1 MEASA
6 EQIVE
11 ALRSSMLENERL
23 RQQNQQLT
31 DRADEP
37 VAIVGM
43 ACRYPGGVRTPEE
56 LWHLVRDGKDAVA
69 GFPTDR
75 GWNLDAL
82 YDPEPGAAG
91 KSIARE
97 GGFLYDAVDF
107 DPEFFGISPREALGM
122 DPQQRMLLETAWE
135 AFESAGIDPASA
147 KGSATGVYAGVMY
160 HDYGPGS
167 SDGSLVTGRVAYT
180 LGLEG
185 PAVTVDTACSSSLV
199 ALHWAAQ
206 ALRKGE
212 CTLALAGGV
221 TVMTEPD
228 MFVYFSEQ
236 RGLAADGR
244 CKSFSADA
252 DGTGCSEGAALI
264 LLERLSD
271 ARANGHPV
279 LAVIRGSALN
289 QDGASS
295 GLTTPNGP
303 SQQRVIRQALADAG
317 LTAADID
324 TVETHGTGT
333 TLGDPIEAQA
343 LMATYGRERA
353 PGGEP
358 LLLGALKSNLGHTQ
372 AAAGVGGVIKMV
384 LAMREGVLP
393 GIVHLDRPTPQVDW
407 SAGAVELLTE
417 TRQWPETGR
426 PRRAAVS
433 SFGISGTNAHV
444 IVEQAPPADESNRA
458 GAGAGAGAGV
468 DDGAGRRRTPSVLP
482 WVLSAKTPQALTA
495 QADRLRDHLVAR
507 PEALALD
514 IAHSLATG
522 RATLEHRAVLLG
534 ENRAELDAAL
544 DSFARRDTPGGRRS
558 RGRTAFLFTG
568 QGAQRLGMG
577 RELYGA
583 FPVFAEAFDAVVAE
597 LDGQLSGSL
606 RDVMWG
612 KDAEVLG
619 RTEFTQPALF
629 AFETA
634 LFRLLESWG
643 VRPDFVAGHSV
654 GELTAAHVSGVL
666 SLADAAR
673 LVAARARLMQALP
686 EGGAMVAVAASED
699 EVVPYLTSD
708 AVSVA
713 AVNGPDAVVISGAE
727 GDVLEVAARF
737 EAEGRKT
744 SRLRVSHAFHSPLM
758 EPILKVF
765 GQLAATLTFNSPNL
779 PVVSN
784 VTGELATA
792 AELRSP
798 EYWVR
803 HVREAVRFADGMR
816 CLESKN
822 VTTFLELGPDTVL
835 TALAQDCVSA
845 GDGQQDAVALIPTQ
859 RRNRSEERELLA
871 GLGAAHLRGVPVDW
885 SAYLQHTGAG
895 RVDLPTYAFQRQRYW
910 QESFTNAAGK
920 GDAVGAGQ
928 TALDHPLLRAAV
940 STPDGGMVLT
950 GRLSSNSQPW
960 LADHSVLGSV
970 LVPGTGLVELAL
982 RAGEEVGCGLLE
994 ELTLQAPLVLP
1005 DSNGVQVQVVVD
1017 PPTEQGERP
1026 VSVHSR
1032 PEGGPDASWTLH
1044 AEGMLRP
1051 DAPAADFDLVV
1062 WPPAGAVSVSV
1073 DGAYERLAEQGY
1085 GYGPVF
1091 QGLKAAWTRGEEIFA
1106 EVALPEEAGD
1116 DAARFGLHPAL
1127 LDAALHAEMVA
1138 EAADDGAPH
1147 LPFSWAG
1154 VSLFAAGASV
1164 VRVRIVRGGKGEL
1177 GLEVADGAGV
1187 PVLSV
1192 GSLVAREVSAE
1203 QLSAGGRG
1211 VAEGS
1216 LLAVEWGVV
1225 AGGSGGARSFVLW
1238 EDVSAGGVVGAE
1250 SVVFVVPDG
1259 SVADVP
1265 GALRGAVGGVLGV
1278 VQGWLADERFA
1289 DGRLVIV
1296 TRGAVAVDGSEV
1308 SDLAG
1313 SGVWG
1318 LVRAAQAENPGRI
1331 VLGDVDG
1338 AAGAVELVVGCGEP
1352 EVAVRGGRV
1361 WAPRLVRSAAV
1372 PVSGVGG
1379 SFGDGTVLVTG
1390 GTGGLGALVARH
1402 LVAVHGVRDLL
1413 LVSRRGLGAP
1423 GAEGLVA
1430 DLEAA
1435 GARVSVVACDV
1446 ADRDALAAVLD
1457 GVVLTGVVH
1466 VAGVLD
1472 DGVIGAMT
1480 PERLDRVLAPKAVAA
1495 WHLHE
1500 LTAGMD
1506 LSAFVMF
1513 SSVAGLL
1520 GGPGQANYAAA
1531 NAFLDALAVVRVGG
1545 GLPGRSLVWGPWTGV
1560 GGMADRLSVGDV
1572 ERLAREGFPA
1582 LGAVEGMELFDAAM
1596 SAGAG
1601 VGVGGAV
1608 VVPLPLDMVALRSRP
1623 ATVPHLLRHMVPTA
1637 RKVVRSGASSGALT
1651 ARLSG
1656 LGAEERERVLL
1667 NVVREQVAGVLGHA
1681 TAHAIEADR
1690 AFKELGFDS
1699 LTSVELRNRLNAA
1712 TGLRLPATLVFDYP
1726 SARAVASYLDAEL
1739 SDSGTAQVAGGV
1751 VVRQAIADDDPIVI
1765 VGMACRY
1772 PGGAESPEG
1781 LWDVVAEG
1789 RDAVSP
1795 FPEDR
1800 GWDTGRL
1807 YDPEPGTPGKS
1818 YTRMGGFLHDAA
1830 RFDAD
1835 FFGISPR
1842 EAYEMD
1848 PQQRLLLEVSWEAIE
1863 RAGIVPSTLAG
1874 SRTSVYAGVMYHDY
1888 AAGANEGSLVSGRI
1902 AYTLGLEGSAVTVD
1916 TACSSSLVA
1925 LHSAVQSLRSGDCD
1939 LALVGGVAV
1948 MATPETFVEFSRQRG
1963 LAADGRAKSF
1973 AAGADGTAWGEGAG
1987 MLLVER
1993 LSDARRLGHSVVA
2006 VVRGS
2011 ALNQDGASNG
2021 LTAPNGPSQVRVIRQ
2036 ALANAGLAG
2045 ADVDLVE
2052 AHGTGTT
2059 LGDPIEA
2066 QALLATYGQD
2076 RPEGRPLWLGSIKSN
2091 MGHTQAAAGV
2101 AGIIKVVH
2109 AMRHGVLPKT
2119 LHVDRPSDQVD
2130 WSAGAVEL
2138 LTEARDWPET
2148 DGPRRAA
2155 VSSFGISGTNAHVI
2169 IEQTPEEEPARS
2181 EGTEEFPAHM
2191 WPLSATSTDALK
2203 AQAARLLAQV
2213 EQAPGLRPVDVGFS
2227 LATSRAVLDHRAV
2240 VVGHDR
2246 DELLAGLRRLADGD
2260 QGPGVV
2266 REVTQSVGALA
2277 FLFTGQGA
2285 QRLGMGRE
2293 LYDSFPAFAEAF
2305 DAVAA
2310 ELDGLL
2316 AQPLRGVVW
2325 GEDAEVLGRTEFTQP
2340 ALFAFETALFRLLES
2355 WGVRPDFVA
2364 GHSVGELTAAH
2375 VSGVLSLA
2383 DAARL
2388 VAARA
2393 RLMQALPEGGA
2404 MVAVAASEDEVLPYL
2419 TSDAVSIAAVNGPDA
2434 VVISGAEKDVLEVA
2448 ARFEAEGRKT
2458 SRLRVSH
2465 AFHSPLMEP
2474 ILAEFRTV
2482 AQGIQY
2488 GEARIPVVSN
2498 VTGELA
2504 TSDDLRS
2511 PGYWVRHVRE
2521 AVRFGEGVHA
2531 LSTAGVSVFLEV
2543 GPDAVLTAMA
2553 QNSAT
2558 DAVFVPGLRRNQSEP
2573 EALVT
2578 ALARLHT
2585 VGHTPDWAAFYAP
2598 TDARRID
2605 LPTYAFQRQHYWSL
2619 PTRTGGDPESL
2630 GLGSAGHPLLGAAVS
2645 LSDGGVVFTGR
2656 LSLASHSWLA
2666 DHSILG
2672 SVLLP
2677 GTGLVELA
2685 LRAGEEVGC
2694 GLLDELT
2701 LQSPLV
2707 LPDSAGLQVQVAVGA
2722 AGDDD
2727 ARVVRVH
2734 SREEDDRDAPW
2745 TQHAE
2750 GVLLPQ
2756 APAPE
2761 FDLVAWPPEGAEPVS
2776 VEGAYERLADQ
2787 GYGYGPVFQGLK
2799 AAWRRGEEIFAEVA
2813 LPEEARADAGR
2824 FGFHPALL
2832 DAALH
2837 AVLLAGSSGSNDE
2850 EGTEEDGKTMLP
2862 FSWSGVALHAVGAA
2876 DLRVRLVQQG
2886 SVSLI
2891 EVADGEGGPVLSVQ
2905 SLAAR
2910 AVDPDQLRGTDR
2922 GGADPL
2928 HCLDW
2933 TAEFAWPAGAPAL
2946 TPWADVVDRAVPTDG
2961 DIPET
2966 LLFTCPATP
2975 TGEGAGDGT
2984 RAVPAAAHEVTG
2996 TVLEVLQR
3004 WLTDEKLTDAR
3015 LVIAT
3020 RGAVSVEGEEVTDV
3034 VASAVWGLVRAAQAE
3049 NPGRIVLADLEGP
3062 ADGSGSSAPSTAP
3075 SSASSSVSSSVAADA
3090 LRGAVQF
3097 AVTSGESE
3105 VAVRGGRVRVPR
3117 LVRTVSEAPVP
3128 VPGDAEDGADGGRAS
3143 FGEGTVLVTGG
3154 TGGLGAVVAR
3164 HLVAVHRVRHLAL
3177 VSRRGADAPGAAELA
3192 AELEAAGARVTVAAC
3207 DVSDREALAALL
3219 KEFDAERPL
3228 TGVVHA
3234 AGVLDD
3240 GVLTGLTP
3248 ERLSRVFAPK
3258 ADAAWHLH
3266 ELTAGLDLAAFVMF
3280 SSVAG
3285 ALGNPGQANYAAAN
3299 AFLDGL
3305 AAHRRAQGLPAQSLA
3320 WGLWEQESGM
3330 TGHLAADDTSRLGVA
3345 ALPAEAGLALLDAAV
3360 SSGEPQ
3366 LVVAR
3371 LDLPELRRRRDTLA
3385 NVFHGLVGAPPR
3397 RAGAAAGTRQEG
3409 SGDELR
3415 RRLAGADAEER
3426 RQELLALVRSQVARV
3441 LGHERSEAVD
3451 INRGFMDAGIDSLMA
3466 LELRNEIGAL
3476 LGRRLPATFVFDYP
3490 SVSAVV
3496 GYMLDELFGGETEN
3510 GTDLLEAEVRRLES
3524 MMAGV
3529 KADEKGRIRIAELL
3543 RDLSAGWADS
3553 SADGTASEDG
3563 GVDLDSV
3570 TADELFGI
3578 LDSELDARN

>member
-1 MEASA
+1 
-6 EQIVE
+6 
-11 ALRSSMLENERL
+11 MLENERL

-56 LWHLVRDGKDAVA
+56 LWRLVRDGKDAVA

-244 CKSFSADA
+244 CKSFSAGA

-384 LAMREGVLP
+384 LAMQEGFLP
-393 GIVHLDRPTPQVDW
+393 GIVHLDEPTPQVDW

-417 TRQWPETGR
+417 AREWPETGR

-444 IVEQAPPADESNRA
+444 IVEQAPPVDEATPADA
-458 GAGAGAGAGV
+458 
-468 DDGAGRRRTPSVLP
+468 DDSPRRTPSVIP
-482 WVLSAKTPQALTA
+482 WVLSAKTPQALMA
-495 QADRLRDHLVAR
+495 QADRLRGHLAAR
-507 PEALALD
+507 PEARALD

-522 RATLEHRAVLLG
+522 RATLEHRAVLIG

-544 DSFARRDTPGGRRS
+544 DSFARREIPATPRR

-568 QGAQRLGMG
+568 QGAQRVGMG

-597 LDGQLSGSL
+597 LDGHLAGSL

-612 KDAEVLG
+612 EDAAVLE

-643 VRPDFVAGHSV
+643 VRPDYVAGHSV
-654 GELTAAHVSGVL
+654 GELTAAHIAGVL
-666 SLADAAR
+666 SLADASR

-686 EGGAMVAVAASED
+686 EGGAMVALRASED
-699 EVVPYLTSD
+699 EVLPYLTSD
-708 AVSVA
+708 AVSIA

-727 GDVLEVAARF
+727 KEVLEVAARF
-737 EAEGRKT
+737 EELGRKT

-758 EPILKVF
+758 EPILEVF
-765 GQLAATLTFNSPNL
+765 GQLAATLTFNSPTL

-803 HVREAVRFADGMR
+803 HVREAVRFADGIR

-835 TALAQDCVSA
+835 TALAQDCVS
-845 GDGQQDAVALIPTQ
+845 GGSEQQDAVALIPTQ

-871 GLGAAHLRGVPVDW
+871 GLGAAHLRGVPVGW
-885 SAYLQHTGAG
+885 SACLQNTGAR

-920 GDAVGAGQ
+920 GDAAGAGQ
-928 TALDHPLLRAAV
+928 TPLDHPLLRAAV

-950 GRLSSNSQPW
+950 GRLSTNSQLW

-970 LVPGTGLVELAL
+970 LVPGTGLVELAV

-994 ELTLQAPLVLP
+994 ELTLQAPLMLP
-1005 DSNGVQVQVVVD
+1005 DSDGVQVQVVVD
-1017 PPTEQGERP
+1017 APTEDGGRP
-1026 VSVHSR
+1026 VGVHSR
-1032 PEGGPDASWTLH
+1032 PEGDSEATWTLH

-1051 DAPAADFDLVV
+1051 DAPAADFDLVA
-1062 WPPAGAVSVSV
+1062 WPPAGAVSVPV
-1073 DGAYERLAEQGY
+1073 VGAYERLADQGY

-1091 QGLKAAWTRGEEIFA
+1091 QGLKAVWTRGEEIFA
-1106 EVALPEEAGD
+1106 EVALPDEAHE
-1116 DAARFGLHPAL
+1116 DAGRFGLHPAL
-1127 LDAALHAEMVA
+1127 LDAALHAAMVT
-1138 EAADDGAPH
+1138 EVADDGAPH
-1147 LPFSWAG
+1147 LPFSWTG

-1164 VRVRIVRGGKGEL
+1164 VRVRIVRGGKGQL
-1177 GLEVADGAGV
+1177 GLEMADGAGA

-1211 VAEGS
+1211 AAGGS

-1225 AGGSGGARSFVLW
+1225 AEGSVANGVGSFVWW
-1238 EDVSAGGVVGAE
+1238 EDVAGGGEVGADA
-1250 SVVFVVPDG
+1250 VVFAVPEAP
-1259 SVADVP
+1259 ADALGEGVP

-1289 DGRLVIV
+1289 DCRLVIV
-1296 TRGAVAVDGSEV
+1296 TRGAVSVDGGGV

-1313 SGVWG
+1313 AGVWG

-1338 AAGAVELVVGCGEP
+1338 SAGAVELVVGCGEP
-1352 EVAVRGGRV
+1352 EVAVREGRV
-1361 WAPRLVRSAAV
+1361 WAPRLVRSATG
-1372 PVSGVGG
+1372 PVAGDGAG

-1402 LVAVHGVRDLL
+1402 LVAAHGVRDLL
-1413 LVSRRGLGAP
+1413 LVSRRGLRAP
-1423 GAEGLVA
+1423 GAEELVA

-1435 GARVSVVACDV
+1435 GARVSVAGCDV
-1446 ADRDALAAVLD
+1446 ADRGALAAVLD
-1457 GVVLTGVVH
+1457 RVALTGVVH

-1480 PERLDRVLAPKAVAA
+1480 PERMDGVLAPKADAA

-1500 LTAGMD
+1500 LTRDMP
-1506 LSAFVMF
+1506 LKAFVMF

-1531 NAFLDALAVVRVGG
+1531 NAFLDALAVVRVAG
-1545 GLPGRSLVWGPWTGV
+1545 GLPGRSLVWGPWVGV

-1572 ERLAREGFPA
+1572 ERLARQGFPA
-1582 LGAVEGMELFDAAM
+1582 LGAVEGLELFDAAM
-1596 SAGAG
+1596 S
-1601 VGVGGAV
+1601 VDSDSGVGGAV
-1608 VVPLPLDMVALRSRP
+1608 MVPLPLDLVALRSQP
-1623 ATVPHLLRHMVPTA
+1623 ATVPHLLRHMVPAA

-1656 LGAEERERVLL
+1656 LSAEERERLL
-1667 NVVREQVAGVLGHA
+1667 LDVVREQVAGVLGHA
-1681 TAHAIEADR
+1681 TANAVEADR

-1739 SDSGTAQVAGGV
+1739 SESGAAQAGGDV
-1751 VVRQAIADDDPIVI
+1751 VVRQVIADDDPIVI

-1789 RDAVSP
+1789 RDAVSS

-1993 LSDARRLGHSVVA
+1993 LSDARRLGHPVVA

-2036 ALANAGLAG
+2036 ALANAGLTG

-2076 RPEGRPLWLGSIKSN
+2076 RVEGRPLWLGSVKSN

-2138 LTEARDWPET
+2138 LTEAREWPET

-2169 IEQTPEEEPARS
+2169 IEQAPEQEPAQG
-2181 EGTEEFPAHM
+2181 EGSEEFPVLA
-2191 WPLSATSTDALK
+2191 WPLSAAGVDALK
-2203 AQAARLLAQV
+2203 AQAARLLTQV
-2213 EQAPGLRPVDVGFS
+2213 VEAPEIRPVDVGFS

-2240 VVGHDR
+2240 VMGHDR
-2246 DELLAGLRRLADGD
+2246 DELLAGLRRLVDGD
-2260 QGPGVV
+2260 EVPGVV
-2266 REVTQSVGALA
+2266 QGVAQSAGASA

-2285 QRLGMGRE
+2285 QRVGMGRE
-2293 LYDSFPAFAEAF
+2293 LYGAFPVFVEAF
-2305 DAVAA
+2305 DAVVA
-2310 ELDGLL
+2310 ELDGHLSGS
-2316 AQPLRGVVW
+2316 LRDVVW
-2325 GEDAEVLGRTEFTQP
+2325 GEDAGVLERTEFTQP

-2404 MVAVAASEDEVLPYL
+2404 MVAVRASEDEVLPYL

-2434 VVISGAEKDVLEVA
+2434 VVISGAEKEVLEVA
-2448 ARFEAEGRKT
+2448 ARFESEGRKT

-2474 ILAEFRTV
+2474 MLKEFRAV
-2482 AQGIQY
+2482 AESVTF
-2488 GEARIPVVSN
+2488 GEPRIPVVSN

-2504 TSDDLRS
+2504 TSDDLRTAE
-2511 PGYWVRHVRE
+2511 YWVRHVRE
-2521 AVRFGEGVHA
+2521 AVRFGDGVRA
-2531 LSTAGVSVFLEV
+2531 LSAAGVSVFLEV

-2573 EALVT
+2573 EALVN

-2585 VGHTPDWAAFYAP
+2585 VGHAPDWAAFYAP
-2598 TDARRID
+2598 TGARRVD
-2605 LPTYAFQRQHYWSL
+2605 LPTYAFQHQHYWSL

-2630 GLGSAGHPLLGAAVS
+2630 GLGSAGHPLLGAAVA
-2645 LSDGGVVFTGR
+2645 LPDGGAVFTGR

-2685 LRAGEEVGC
+2685 LRAGDEVGC

-2707 LPDSAGLQVQVAVGA
+2707 LPDSDGLQVQVAVGA
-2722 AGDDD
+2722 AADDG

-2734 SREEDDRDAPW
+2734 SRAEDDRDVPW

-2750 GVLLPQ
+2750 GILLPQ

-2761 FDLVAWPPEGAEPVS
+2761 FDLVAWPPQGAEPVS
-2776 VEGAYERLADQ
+2776 VDGAYERLADQ

-2799 AAWRRGEEIFAEVA
+2799 AAWQRGEEIFAEVT

-2837 AVLLAGSSGSNDE
+2837 AVLLTGSSGSNDE

-2910 AVDPDQLRGTDR
+2910 AVDPDQLRGTDA

-2933 TAEFAWPAGAPAL
+2933 TAEFAVPAGAPSL
-2946 TPWADVVDRAVPTDG
+2946 TPWADVADRAVPTDA
-2961 DIPET
+2961 DVPEI
-2966 LLFTCPATP
+2966 LVFTCPVTP
-2975 TGEGAGDGT
+2975 MGEGVGDRT
-2984 RAVPAAAHEVTG
+2984 RAVPTAAREVTG

-3004 WLTDEKLTDAR
+3004 WLTDEKLADAR

-3020 RGAVSVEGEEVTDV
+3020 RGAVSVDGEQVTDV
-3034 VASAVWGLVRAAQAE
+3034 AASAVWGLVRAAQAE
-3049 NPGRIVLADLEGP
+3049 NPGRIVLADLEGA
-3062 ADGSGSSAPSTAP
+3062 ADGSGSSA
-3075 SSASSSVSSSVAADA
+3075 SADE
-3090 LRGAVQF
+3090 LPGAVQF
-3097 AVTSGESE
+3097 AVASGESE
-3105 VAVRGGRVRVPR
+3105 VAVRGGRIRVPR
-3117 LVRTVSEAPVP
+3117 LVRTVSEAVA
-3128 VPGDAEDGADGGRAS
+3128 PGDAEEVAGGGRAS
-3143 FGEGTVLVTGG
+3143 FGDGTVLVTGG

-3164 HLVAVHRVRHLAL
+3164 HLVAVHQVRHLAL

-3192 AELEAAGARVTVAAC
+3192 AELEAAGAQVTVAAC

-3219 KEFDAERPL
+3219 KEFDAEQPL

-3266 ELTAGLDLAAFVMF
+3266 ELTAGLDLSAFVMF

-3305 AAHRRAQGLPAQSLA
+3305 AAHRRAQDLPAQSLA
-3320 WGLWEQESGM
+3320 WGLWEQDSGM

-3366 LVVAR
+3366 LVAAR
-3371 LDLPELRRRRDTLA
+3371 LDLPELRRRRDTLS
-3385 NVFHGLVGAPPR
+3385 NVFHRLVGTPPR

-3426 RQELLALVRSQVARV
+3426 RQELLTLVRSQVARV

-3451 INRGFMDAGIDSLMA
+3451 VNRGFMDAGIDSLMA
-3466 LELRNEIGAL
+3466 LELRNGIGAL

-3496 GYMLDELFGGETEN
+3496 GYMLDELFGGEAEN
-3510 GTDLLEAEVRRLES
+3510 GTDLLEAELRKLES

-3529 KADEKGRIRIAELL
+3529 TADENGRTRIADLL
-3543 RDLSAGWADS
+3543 RGIAAGWAEN
-3553 SADGTASEDG
+3553 SADGTAPEDT